1 MSSLIGVEVYGPL
14 TDVSRVCVVDGVLLI
29 LLWLWN
35 VLGGAKAESSMALR
49 LTGQMPEHSKAALI
63 TSGREARSKAGTKT

>member
-1 MSSLIGVEVYGPL
+1 M
-14 TDVSRVCVVDGVLLI
+14 VDGLLLI

-35 VLGGAKAESSMALR
+35 VLGGTKAES
-49 LTGQMPEHSKAALI
+49 GQMPEHSKAALI